1 MRSIF
6 ITLVFFSNVV
16 CAQDYSEQS
25 HLGGDGSLDDPLLEF
40 DNNSEKKNIRIINK
54 YELEQ
59 KYKEEA
65 EEAMRNLKKPEIYL
79 IQTIKVCE

>member
-65 EEAMRNLKKPEIYL
+65 EEAMRNFEETGDLFNSDD
-79 IQTIKVCE
+79 

>member
-1 MRSIF
+1 MRTIF

-40 DNNSEKKNIRIINK
+40 DNNSEKKIYVLSTSTSWSKSIKKR
-54 YELEQ
+54 Q
-59 KYKEEA
+59 K
-65 EEAMRNLKKPEIYL
+65 RLCGILKKPEIYL
-79 IQTIKVCE
+79 IQTIKLCE